1 MKPAPTVLLLA
12 ATLLMLAACAGAYVA
27 GDVGGHAA
35 PGSVYQG
42 NAVTPPP

>member
-1 MKPAPTVLLLA
+1 MKAATTALFLA

-27 GDVGGHAA
+27 GDVGSHQDST
-35 PGSVYQG
+35 PG